1 MPDALNAQS
10 DARLYLSPMSTSM
23 LNVAAHQKARFF
35 ERTPVPEW
43 SPVSIIAG
51 A

>member
-1 MPDALNAQS
+1 
-10 DARLYLSPMSTSM
+10 M